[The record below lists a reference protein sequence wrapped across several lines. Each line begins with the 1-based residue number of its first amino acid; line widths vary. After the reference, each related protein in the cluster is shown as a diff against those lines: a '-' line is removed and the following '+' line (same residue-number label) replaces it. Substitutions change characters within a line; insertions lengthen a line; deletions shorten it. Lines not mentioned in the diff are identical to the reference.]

1 MSKYYFIR
9 EDEDGTRITHEFE
22 TDFHD
27 EIAERFNEFLL
38 GCGFVFYEGCRYELT
53 QPETTETEYY
63 GTAEA
68 DWPFET
74 ENEVMSWT
82 SEELTR
88 SEPMYT
94 ITEPGEFQGW
104 QNYQTT
110 GVVPGVCPKCKISRS
125 VMATAKCY
133 DMNCGLA

>member
-22 TDFHD
+22 TEYHN
-27 EIAERFNEFLL
+27 ELAERFNEFLL

-53 QPETTETEYY
+53 EPETSETEYY
-63 GTAEA
+63 GTAEK
-68 DWPFET
+68 DWPFGT

-82 SEELTR
+82 SEELTK

-94 ITEPGEFQGW
+94 ITEPGVVQGW
-104 QNYQTT
+104 QNFP
-110 GVVPGVCPKCKISRS
+110 VDICPKCKISKS

-133 DMNCGLA
+133 DVNCGLA